1 MDLDLGQIVT
11 QIIAFLIMMW
21 VLKKFAW
28 KPILS
33 LLEERQ
39 KKIAAEFASIE
50 EQKASL
56 KSLQEEWRKKVK
68 EVDASSEAKFQ
79 EELEKAHRVADGI
92 RREAEGNVKAM
103 LQQAKEQMRLEV
115 LKAKTTL
122 KNEMVDLVIAS
133 SEKVLKRQMNN
144 QPELKQLIEELLQGV
159 K

>member
-1 MDLDLGQIVT
+1 MELELGQIISQVL
-11 QIIAFLIMMW
+11 AFLIMMW
-21 VLKKFAW
+21 ILKRYAW

-33 LLEERQ
+33 VLEERQ

-56 KSLQEEWRKKVK
+56 KGLQEEWRRKVK
-68 EVDASSEAKFQ
+68 EVDASTEARFH

-103 LQQAKEQMRLEV
+103 VQQTKEQMRLEV
-115 LKAKTTL
+115 LKAKNTL
-122 KNEMVDLVIAS
+122 KNEMIDMVIATT
-133 SEKVLKRQMNN
+133 EKVLKHQLSN
-144 QPELKQLIEELLQGV
+144 QPELKQLIEEQLQGV

>member
-28 KPILS
+28 KPILN

-50 EQKASL
+50 EQKAAL
-56 KSLQEEWRKKVK
+56 KGLQEEWRKKVK

-122 KNEMVDLVIAS
+122 KNEMVDLVIS
-133 SEKVLKRQMNN
+133 STEKVLKHQMSNK
-144 QPELKQLIEELLQGV
+144 PELKQLIAEQFQEVQ
-159 K
+159 